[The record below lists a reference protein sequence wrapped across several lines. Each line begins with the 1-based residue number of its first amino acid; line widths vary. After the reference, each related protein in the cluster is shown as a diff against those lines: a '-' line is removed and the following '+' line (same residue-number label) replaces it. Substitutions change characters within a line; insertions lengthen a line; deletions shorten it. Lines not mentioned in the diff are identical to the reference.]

1 MADTLLDRIKL
12 ARRKG
17 DPTPLPDLEEE
28 EDMGMELPETL
39 DVTTPA
45 EKPVEVVQE
54 EKKAANTLGLPK
66 LEVEEPATAAAP
78 APSAAKTP
86 TLDFSKYQNAL
97 DKISKTYA
105 EERQLPEEVRKQFD
119 VRQQALGQALSDARG
134 VYQQAVDKAQS
145 AADRREAM
153 IQWASIAESLGQSMV
168 KYFAAREG
176 AKRGQAIGSSLQ
188 LKGYDWQKELDRSLE
203 KLKQQ
208 TDQAKTT
215 LGIATKDVETG
226 MEQLGEERKELTRE
240 RRDVARQRA
249 SAAEEGVKQE
259 MRTEAAS
266 VEDYIRQKAAEEK
279 EAARQTQA
287 EQREAAKQAAAEQ
300 KAQAADL
307 ERKKN
312 QFGKLEGALRQLSK
326 KDSPQARKEIGAA
339 AAALDIP
346 VDEVDELIDF
356 GTGKL
361 LYSASEEQE
370 KIRSILN
377 KYNPDKQSA
386 GQSEAQAGRVTVEDV
401 DTGVRKSVPRKF
413 LDTPT
418 AKKALAEG
426 KLKIVGQ

>member
-1 MADTLLDRIKL
+1 MADTLLDRVKL
-12 ARRKG
+12 ARRRG

-66 LEVEEPATAAAP
+66 LEVEEPAAQTAAP

-97 DKISKTYA
+97 DKISETYA
-105 EERQLPEEVRKQFD
+105 QERQLPEEVRKQFD
-119 VRQQALGQALSDARG
+119 VRQQALSQALSDARG
-134 VYQQAVDKAQS
+134 VYQQAVSQAQS

-176 AKRGQAIGSSLQ
+176 ARRGQAIGSSLQ

-215 LGIATKDVETG
+215 LGLATKDVETG
-226 MEQLGEERKELTRE
+226 MEQLGEERKELVRE
-240 RRDVARQRA
+240 RQDVARQRA

-279 EAARQTQA
+279 EAARQAQA
-287 EQREAAKQAAAEQ
+287 EQREAAKQTAAEQ
-300 KAQAADL
+300 KAQAAEL
-307 ERKKN
+307 KTK
-312 QFGKLEGALRQLSK
+312 QKSYSKLEGALRAIAK
-326 KDSPQARKEIGAA
+326 KDSPQARKEIGDAA
-339 AAALDIP
+339 SMLGIP
-346 VDEVDELIDF
+346 ADEVDTLIEET
-356 GTGKL
+356 TGEGL
-361 LYSASEEQE
+361 FNLAEE
-370 KIRSILN
+370 
-377 KYNPDKQSA
+377 DK
-386 GQSEAQAGRVTVEDV
+386 
-401 DTGVRKSVPRKF
+401 VRKILGKYKPGGSSAVVPMLVNGTRYDVPREELEEF
-413 LDTPT
+413 R
-418 AKKALAEG
+418 KAYPSAREM
-426 KLKIVGQ
+426 